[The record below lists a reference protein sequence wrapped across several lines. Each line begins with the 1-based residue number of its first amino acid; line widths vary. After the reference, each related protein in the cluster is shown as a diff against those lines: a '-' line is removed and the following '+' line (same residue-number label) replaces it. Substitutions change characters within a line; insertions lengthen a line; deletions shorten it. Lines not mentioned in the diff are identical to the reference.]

1 MVIAQPKKESKLLL
15 QTRSQKSIEDKIYQN
30 SDSKEEQFE
39 VLNQIDNDCNKEKSE
54 MEIDGFFKHFDE
66 NQIIYTENDKEELL
80 KKFAG
85 YIDYRVKKQIPFVGV
100 I

>member
-1 MVIAQPKKESKLLL
+1 
-15 QTRSQKSIEDKIYQN
+15 
-30 SDSKEEQFE
+30 
-39 VLNQIDNDCNKEKSE
+39 

-85 YIDYRVKKQIPFVGV
+85 YIDYHVKKQIPPKNSFVRV
-100 I
+100 ILREMYNFREKIGWNLFREAV